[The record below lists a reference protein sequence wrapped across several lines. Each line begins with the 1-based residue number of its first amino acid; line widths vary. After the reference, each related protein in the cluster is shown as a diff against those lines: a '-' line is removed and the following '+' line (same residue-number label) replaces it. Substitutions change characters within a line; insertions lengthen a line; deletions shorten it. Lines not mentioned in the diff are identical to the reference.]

1 MTDAH
6 DHERL
11 AAYAVGLLP
20 DDDRS
25 ALTAHV
31 EECSG
36 CQAELSELRT
46 LDTALQATP
55 EELFVEGPPPGTD
68 LVLRR
73 ASRQLRHEFDQHHRH
88 DTAHRRRRTAIAAAA
103 LIAITITGG
112 AAGGYALHHQPATS
126 TSVVAAPPPIPI
138 AGTRTVTGLN
148 PSSGA
153 RIDVTLTPNAGWV
166 GVKANIAGLPIHQR
180 CMLVVIDNTGNRFTV
195 GSWAVPDPSEGS
207 NSYEVDAGAAVPLT
221 NVSAVTVES
230 FDNQMLV
237 KAPV

>member
-20 DDDRS
+20 DHDRS

-55 EELFVEGPPPGTD
+55 AELFVEGPPPGAD
-68 LVLRR
+68 WVLRR
-73 ASRQLRHEFDQHHRH
+73 AARQLRREFDQHH
-88 DTAHRRRRTAIAAAA
+88 DKAHRRRRSAIAAAA

-112 AAGGYALHHQPATS
+112 AAGGYALHHQPAAA
-126 TSVVAAPPPIPI
+126 TSVVAAPPPIAI

-166 GVKANIAGLPIHQR
+166 GVKASIAGLPIHQR
-180 CMLVVIDNTGNRFTV
+180 CMLVVIDNTGDRFVV

-221 NVSAVTVES
+221 KVSAVTVES